1 MFEIMKWCNWKSDS
15 KKLSA
20 GGVKMVKLIKIR
32 TEDSEEFLV
41 GEVIQQQPQVPEKD
55 YKEKPQEKF
64 NTRICENLISAA
76 SDDDDDDD
84 NLRNG

>member
-1 MFEIMKWCNWKSDS
+1 MLEIIKWCNWKSDS

-41 GEVIQQQPQVPEKD
+41 GEVI
-55 YKEKPQEKF
+55 
-64 NTRICENLISAA
+64 
-76 SDDDDDDD
+76 
-84 NLRNG
+84 